1 VNTLNINTPDKRNY
15 IGIIVLLIGFGIGAY
30 LLVWEEMFKFQLK
43 LFIIIALFIFLY
55 LLSISITATLQKGFI
70 LWLVTF
76 SIGFRHIYLTPQ
88 LKIHPS
94 EVLIWL
100 LFFSLLN
107 AKFPKSI
114 PLKIMVGVAIGC
126 MGLLISLE
134 RWIPWDAA
142 ISEFKLFLVIIPVFY
157 VTNTLVTNIKQ
168 WRDVLII
175 LVIITS
181 SICLLGIAEYYIP
194 HTRGILIGD
203 YFQEQEYIL
212 SSYKFKRA
220 MFTFWGVGPAIC
232 IYLSIVFPLF
242 ISGAVIEKDRFY
254 KNILLTGAILC
265 GIGIFIT
272 GSRGGWT
279 AAILSVTFYSLLS
292 QKRKKLIVLIIAA
305 FYIAV
310 TCILPDSF
318 FNTLFSAYDTENY
331 YDTSALK
338 RRARASDGIQLMRQ
352 SPFVGYGWGSSGWV
366 HSDIIQ
372 IGANLGIPAMML
384 FLAWYL
390 NCMRRLYASTR
401 DPTINNLKNKE
412 YAYGLLA
419 GLCAGLFHL
428 FTQAVVV
435 LAFLI
440 IPLWFLLAA
449 AECFPAFL
457 NQPEQA
463 V

>member
-1 VNTLNINTPDKRNY
+1 MNTLNTPNKRDY
-15 IGIIVLLIGFGIGAY
+15 IGIIVLLIGFSLGTF

-43 LFIIIALFIFLY
+43 LFIVAALFLFLY
-55 LLSISITATLQKGFI
+55 QLCNSITVTLQKGFI

-76 SIGFRHIYLTPQ
+76 SIGFRHIYLTPH

-94 EVLIWL
+94 ELLIWF

-107 AKFPKSI
+107 AQIPKSF
-114 PLKIMVGVAIGC
+114 PFKIIVGVAIGC

-134 RWIPWDAA
+134 RWIPWSVAL
-142 ISEFKLFLVIIPVFY
+142 SEFKLFLVIIPVFY
-157 VTNTLVTNIKQ
+157 VTRTLVTNINQ

-175 LVIITS
+175 ISIITS
-181 SICLLGIAEYYIP
+181 SICLLGIVEYYVP
-194 HTRGILIGD
+194 YLRGILIDD
-203 YFQEQEYIL
+203 YFQEQAYVM
-212 SSYKFKRA
+212 STYRFRRA
-220 MFTFWGVGPAIC
+220 TFTFWGVGPMVS
-232 IYLSIVFPLF
+232 IYLSMVLPLF
-242 ISGAVIEKDRFY
+242 ISGAVTEKDRLY
-254 KNILLTGAILC
+254 KYILLTGAILC
-265 GIGIFIT
+265 VIGIYIT
-272 GSRGGWT
+272 GSRGSWS
-279 AAILSVTFYSLLS
+279 AAILSVAFYSLLS
-292 QKRKKLIVLIIAA
+292 QKRKKLIVSVIAA
-305 FYIAV
+305 SYIAV
-310 TCILPDSF
+310 TWLLPDSF
-318 FNTLFSAYDTENY
+318 FNTLNSAYDTENY

-338 RRARASDGIQLMRQ
+338 RRSRATDAIQLIQQR
-352 SPFVGYGWGSSGWV
+352 PFFGYGWGGSGWV
-366 HSDIIQ
+366 HSDILQ

-390 NCMRRLYASTR
+390 NCMRCLYTSTR

-428 FTQAVVV
+428 FTQAMVV

-449 AECFPAFL
+449 AECLPAFL